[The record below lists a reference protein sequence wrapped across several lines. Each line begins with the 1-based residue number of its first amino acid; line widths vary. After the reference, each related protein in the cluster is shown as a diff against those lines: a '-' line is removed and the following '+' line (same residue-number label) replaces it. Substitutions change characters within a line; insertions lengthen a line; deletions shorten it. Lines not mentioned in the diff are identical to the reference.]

1 MPLLAS
7 HVAINSFFR
16 VHESVAN
23 EEEKKELVPRLPS
36 PPLHFSPAGEMDP
49 KVKMDHVNRE
59 PENMLK
65 TDALEMSAHG
75 SRHHGGGRWWQLTSQ
90 PWNLPAGLSDTV
102 QSSGDLRHMQRRN
115 KRNPR
120 AMEKGAKR
128 EEERTNKTEA
138 RRWGLGWRREL
149 ESPVLGPLQQPQ
161 TSEATSPEPL
171 QGSGEELSST
181 CLLLDTM

>member
-1 MPLLAS
+1 
-7 HVAINSFFR
+7 
-16 VHESVAN
+16 
-23 EEEKKELVPRLPS
+23 
-36 PPLHFSPAGEMDP
+36 MDP

-102 QSSGDLRHMQRRN
+102 QSSGDLRHMREEIKGTQEQWRKEQRGRKSGQIKQRR
-115 KRNPR
+115 RG
-120 AMEKGAKR
+120 E
-128 EEERTNKTEA
+128 
-138 RRWGLGWRREL
+138 GLGGRQEM

-161 TSEATSPEPL
+161 TSKATFPEPL

>member
-1 MPLLAS
+1 MSLLSRGPSGLPLLAS

-23 EEEKKELVPRLPS
+23 EEEKKKGAGAKTPS

-49 KVKMDHVNRE
+49 RVKMDHVNTE
-59 PENMLK
+59 TENLLK
-65 TDALEMSAHG
+65 TDALEMSAYS

-102 QSSGDLRHMQRRN
+102 QPSGDLRHMQRRN
-115 KRNPR
+115 KRSPR

-128 EEERTNKTEA
+128 
-138 RRWGLGWRREL
+138 
-149 ESPVLGPLQQPQ
+149 
-161 TSEATSPEPL
+161 
-171 QGSGEELSST
+171 GEG
-181 CLLLDTM
+181 